1 MVQELCNEDAGRYL
15 VTTATGSQYLLDLTA
30 RTVQRVMAATAPLIE
45 YLDVGFSQ
53 LRRDGETLELLMLE
67 SCTVGWPAR
76 YWLQIRA
83 DHVVTLRTTSPVVD
97 IIALDP
103 LNGCPAEPR

>member
-1 MVQELCNEDAGRYL
+1 MVQELRNDDAGRYL

-30 RTVQRVMAATAPLIE
+30 RTVQRVVAATAPLID

-53 LRRDGETLELLMLE
+53 LRRDGETVKLLMLE

-97 IIALDP
+97 IIALGP
-103 LNGCPAEPR
+103 LNG